1 MAGNVSVATLLM
13 TAVVLEVISTR
24 AIKPRTP
31 VEEPAG
37 GRRTYAELSLAE
49 MEASEPKTRTKIR
62 GGLAG
67 HASIAGR
74 NAGARGKD

>member
-1 MAGNVSVATLLM
+1 M
-13 TAVVLEVISTR
+13 TIVVIRVISTR
-24 AIKPRTP
+24 AIKPRTTI
-31 VEEPAG
+31 EEPTE

-49 MEASEPKTRTKIR
+49 MEASDPKTRTKIR